1 MIQEPDPDLTSTSDG
16 FRWITWEIGKAEL
29 QKSVMAVET
38 FGTLKSGEANVRRI
52 RDKIR
57 LRASYS

>member
-1 MIQEPDPDLTSTSDG
+1 MSDRTSLPDLPE
-16 FRWITWEIGKAEL
+16 ITWEIGTAEL